1 MRVQYHYF
9 ALVIIVFLSFVLL
22 ALKPVT
28 NNNNQNQTVISAN
41 LVYGDYSKFTFIV
54 KNTSNKNAKV
64 EDIKIGNYGST
75 YSLNFDIMDLN
86 QKIKYTSIP
95 KNSEAR
101 LVVNFVNSEKLKA
114 NCPELIDKVYIRMK
128 IGNETIVMTSY
139 KILICDTDN
148 SNEVI
153 ADTK

>member
-75 YSLNFDIMDLN
+75 YSLNFDIMDLD

-139 KILICDTDN
+139 KILICDTDK